1 MTRLERGFY
10 DGNGEFVTA
19 DERVECR
26 FGGGRGTVN
35 AIFQSGEAEVM
46 FRRRGSASHRRPIGP
61 APSVR
66 RSNRRRPSARWRSRL
81 ALGD

>member
-26 FGGGRGTVN
+26 L
-35 AIFQSGEAEVM
+35 AADAE
-46 FRRRGSASHRRPIGP
+46 
-61 APSVR
+61 
-66 RSNRRRPSARWRSRL
+66 L
-81 ALGD
+81 